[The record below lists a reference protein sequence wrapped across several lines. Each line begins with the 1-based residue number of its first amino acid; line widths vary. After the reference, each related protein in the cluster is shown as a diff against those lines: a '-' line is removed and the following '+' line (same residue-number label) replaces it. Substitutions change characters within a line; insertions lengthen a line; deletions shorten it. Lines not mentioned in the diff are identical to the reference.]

1 MSTEPNTYSTEQ
13 FSYSAAAGT
22 FVADFT
28 DLNPRLDLNHE
39 KITLVSHVSGNTAT
53 YTLRRV
59 DMDPDDDIIAWVFLP
74 SSDTVRRHPLLLRTS
89 VVVFND

>member
-1 MSTEPNTYSTEQ
+1 MSTAPNTYSTED
-13 FSYSAAAGT
+13 FSYSASTGT

-28 DLNPRLDLNHE
+28 DLNPRLDTNHDQ
-39 KITLVSHVSGNTAT
+39 IALISHATGNTAT

-74 SSDTVRRHPLLLRTS
+74 SSDTVHRHPLLLRTS